1 MSARRGKT
9 TGATTQR
16 LFYALAEPT
25 RRSIVEMLATNGQ
38 LTATEISTNFTVSP
52 QAISQHL
59 RVLRDAEVVNVE
71 KRAQQR
77 IYKMNPNAIEE
88 LSEWAAKLRDQW
100 EERFEALDKVLE
112 AEKERARER
121 KAKGISGYSSAK
133 QSKSHNGKIA

>member
-1 MSARRGKT
+1 MSARGGKAAGT
-9 TGATTQR
+9 TTQW

-38 LTATEISTNFTVSP
+38 LTATEISNNFTVSP

-59 RVLRDAEVVNVE
+59 RVLRDADVVHVE

-77 IYKMNPNAIEE
+77 IYKMNPNAMEE
-88 LSEWAAKLRDQW
+88 LSEWAAKLKDQW

-112 AEKERARER
+112 AEKEREPLAR
-121 KAKGISGYSSAK
+121 KAKGISG
-133 QSKSHNGKIA
+133 